1 MTDAFDPNCELCE
14 AAPLTERF
22 YEDDLCWVA
31 ECESCSVPMAVW
43 KRHDPTPPDEVREV
57 LQARLVEVVAAHY
70 EFEPWFDAVMRTI
83 PTHFH
88 VHARPKGGYS
98 GWGLRRR

>member
-14 AAPLTERF
+14 AAPLTQRF

-31 ECESCSVPMAVW
+31 ECEACSVPMVVW
-43 KRHDPTPPDEVREV
+43 KRHDPNPPDDLRSIM
-57 LQARLVEVVAAHY
+57 LARLTDVVAAHFR
-70 EFEPWFDAVMRTI
+70 FEPWFDGNMRTI

-88 VHARPKGGYS
+88 VHARP
-98 GWGLRRR
+98 RHR